1 MLSPRWRKIVRD
13 MWNNKTRTL
22 LVVLSIAVG
31 VFAVGVIVSAQMML
45 ANDLSANYEATQ
57 PSSGV
62 AFMPLFT
69 QDLVD
74 TVAAMKEI
82 KLAEGRRSVT
92 MRMKTGEDQWR
103 NLELEVIDKFNDQ
116 KVNKVVSESG
126 EWPPPDKQL
135 LIERSSIALTGAQVG
150 DKVTVEMPD
159 GKLREIRIAGLAHDL
174 FKAPA
179 QFTGTPNGYISM
191 DTLEWLGYPKGFNQV
206 RFVVNGDSWDKKHI
220 EAVAEE
226 VRKKIEKGGQEVTFI
241 WIPTPHKHPADDA
254 VQPMLMILAV
264 MGALSLFLSAFL
276 VINTI
281 SALLAQQIKQIG
293 IMKAIGARTPQIATL
308 YLGAVFIF
316 GLLALCVAI
325 PLGAIG
331 SYAFVAY
338 MASLINFNLQ
348 GFRIPATSLVLQI
361 AIGLL
366 VPILAALWP
375 ISSGARITVREA
387 LSTYGMGKGHFGASW
402 TDRVIERVR
411 GFSRPTLI
419 SIRNTFRRKS
429 RLIMTLFTLTLGG
442 AVFVAVL
449 SVHASLFNTLDDFF
463 RYFNYDLDVS
473 FTRPYR
479 IEVVQREALSVSGVT
494 AAEVWG
500 GGGAQR
506 VEPDGK
512 EGRNMQIIGL
522 PAETQLLQP
531 KLLEGRWLLPSDE
544 NAIVINTSVTDADQ
558 EPDLKVGDDVKL
570 KMNGREST
578 WRIVGKVQGVLTGP
592 LLYANRPYYERVTES
607 VGRAHSIQVVTAQ
620 HDFATQN
627 RLAEELKQH
636 YKDVGVN
643 VSNTQTV
650 GSIRQNIEYQFNIL
664 VVFLAIMA
672 VLLAVVGGL
681 GLMGTMSI
689 NVIERTREIGV
700 MRAVGASDGSVLR
713 IFLFEGV
720 FIGLLSWALGVLL
733 ALPISRLL
741 SQAVGI
747 AFLKAPLSYVFSM
760 QGALIWLGLVIVLA
774 AIASLLPSWNASR
787 LTVRDVLAYE

>member
-1 MLSPRWRKIVRD
+1 MLSPRWRKILRD
-13 MWNNKTRTL
+13 MWNNKTRTI
-22 LVVLSIAVG
+22 LVVLSIAIG

-45 ANDLSANYEATQ
+45 ANDLSADYEATQ

-62 AFMPLFT
+62 VFMPLFD

-74 TVAAMKEI
+74 TVASMKEVR
-82 KLAEGRRSVT
+82 LAEGRRSVS
-92 MRMKTGEDQWR
+92 MRMKTGADQWR
-103 NLELEVIDKFNDQ
+103 TLELEVIDKFNDQ
-116 KVNKVVSESG
+116 KLNKVVSESG
-126 EWPPPDKQL
+126 EWPPPDKQML
-135 LIERSSIALTGAQVG
+135 VERASIALTGAQVG

-159 GKLREIRIAGLAHDL
+159 GKLRDIRIAGLVHDL

-179 QFTGTPNGYISM
+179 QFTGTPNGYITM
-191 DTLEWLGYPKGFNQV
+191 DTLEWLGYPKGFNQL
-206 RFVVNGDSWDKKHI
+206 RFVVNGDSWDKTHI

-226 VRKKIEKGGQEVTFI
+226 VRKKIEKGNQTVSFI

-264 MGALSLFLSAFL
+264 MGGLSLFLSAFL
-276 VINTI
+276 VVNTI
-281 SALLAQQIKQIG
+281 SALLTQQIRQIG
-293 IMKAIGARTPQIATL
+293 IMKAIGARTPQIAGL
-308 YLGAVFIF
+308 YLGAVLIF

-361 AIGLL
+361 TIGLL

-375 ISSGARITVREA
+375 ISAGARITVREA
-387 LSTYGMGKGHFGASW
+387 LSTYGMGKGRFGASW
-402 TDRVIERVR
+402 TDRIVERVR

-419 SIRNTFRRKS
+419 SIRNTFRRKA
-429 RLIMTLFTLTLGG
+429 RLALTLFTLTLGG

-463 RYFNYDLDVS
+463 RYFNYDLDVN

-479 IEVVQREALSVSGVT
+479 TEVVQREALTVPGIT

-500 GGGAQR
+500 GGSAQR
-506 VEPDGK
+506 VEADGN

-522 PAETQLLQP
+522 PADTQLLQP
-531 KLLEGRWLLPSDE
+531 KLLEGRWLLPNDE
-544 NAIVINTSVTDADQ
+544 NAIVINTSVNDPDQ
-558 EPDLKVGDDVKL
+558 EPDVKVGDDIKL

-578 WRIVGKVQGVLTGP
+578 WHVVGRVQGVLTGP
-592 LLYANRPYYERVTES
+592 LLYTNRPYYERVTES
-607 VGRAHSIQVVTAQ
+607 VGRAQSIQVVTAQ
-620 HDFATQN
+620 HDLATQN
-627 RLAEELKQH
+627 RLAEALKQH
-636 YKDVGVN
+636 YKDIGVN
-643 VSNTQTV
+643 VSSTDTV
-650 GSIRQNIEYQFNIL
+650 GSLRQNIEYQFNIL

-672 VLLAVVGGL
+672 VLLAIVGGL

-689 NVIERTREIGV
+689 NVLERTREIGV

-720 FIGLLSWALGVLL
+720 FIGLLSWALGTLL
-733 ALPISRLL
+733 ALPISQLM

-747 AFLKAPLSYVFSM
+747 AFLKAPLSYVFSV